1 MYGIRSLQG
10 KEKITSLELLMVSM
24 KWQKKE
30 NIVCKNQISA
40 RNRRVHRMIEQN
52 LSQPYLFS

>member
-1 MYGIRSLQG
+1 MVSDLRG

-24 KWQKKE
+24 KWQKKK
-30 NIVCKNQISA
+30 ILCGKTKSA

-52 LSQPYLFS
+52 LQQPYSFS